1 MHEELFAPAFRVRF
15 KSTHSDGVLN
25 KPGSVQSSSY
35 LNQRWRFGDGKA
47 AVDNEFWIMK
57 FLEEQGFGNC
67 KPSDVPMAEGLKFNK
82 AEMPTT
88 EAEEELIFK
97 QLLSERK
104 VGPGSVWPTLTT
116 FAAVRTKYRSVTAGM
131 GWASQTTHPE
141 LQGAVS
147 MWASQMANPSYLA
160 IIALPKG
167 LRYLQKTKSDA
178 LVYTRTGKR
187 TVTLSA
193 QSDASLG
200 SDTGSG
206 TSQYGFWISA
216 NDSAVIESRAARTK
230 MVCLST
236 THTEIVSLSECC
248 RSLVALRRFL
258 IEQGFQQDEPSVVKC
273 DNEMAIRLSKVTI
286 RLRDFCSQECVTT
299 GQVEVRF
306 LSGDKTDADAFTKAK
321 GNPAFAK
328 MAARLK
334 HGSAGLPGR

>member
-1 MHEELFAPAFRVRF
+1 
-15 KSTHSDGVLN
+15 
-25 KPGSVQSSSY
+25 
-35 LNQRWRFGDGKA
+35 
-47 AVDNEFWIMK
+47 
-57 FLEEQGFGNC
+57 
-67 KPSDVPMAEGLKFNK
+67 
-82 AEMPTT
+82 
-88 EAEEELIFK
+88 
-97 QLLSERK
+97 
-104 VGPGSVWPTLTT
+104 
-116 FAAVRTKYRSVTAGM
+116 VTAGM

-141 LQGAVS
+141 LQGPVS
-147 MWASQMANPSYLA
+147 MWASQMANPSYVA
-160 IIALPKG
+160 IVALPRG

-200 SDTGSG
+200 SDSGSG

-216 NDSAVIESRAARTK
+216 NGSAVIESRAARTK

-258 IEQGFQQDEPSVVKC
+258 IELGFPQDQPSIVEC
-273 DNEMAIRLSKVTI
+273 DNEMAIRLSKVKTNSEKSRTI
-286 RLRDFCSQECVTT
+286 RLRDLYSRECVST

-306 LSGDKTDADAFTKAK
+306 LSGDKIDADVFTKAK

-328 MAARLK
+328 MTARLK
-334 HGSAGLPGR
+334 HGSAGLPGRR